1 MGIDSTTI
9 HCVLLSQAFGNT
21 SCFIACVTTPREDCS
36 SESIDMF
43 NMLDTVNIANL
54 PHNEVFYFTAIAVI
68 THTSVS
74 TLIHRGI
81 LKSGNVYKWPYTN
94 RRYTFSI
101 IIILCML
108 CFFLDIKNNPFDCG
122 LVLTLSLIHI

>member
-43 NMLDTVNIANL
+43 NMSDTVNIAHL
-54 PHNEVFYFTAIAVI
+54 PHNEAFYFTAIAVI

-74 TLIHRGI
+74 TLILRGI
-81 LKSGNVYKWPYTN
+81 LKIESGNVYKWP
-94 RRYTFSI
+94 YTFSI

-108 CFFLDIKNNPFDCG
+108 CFF
-122 LVLTLSLIHI
+122 